1 MELQNCR
8 ENEQAEGLRDLI
20 ADLPEGIT
28 MAEVGCYR
36 GESTL
41 MFMQSG
47 KVKKLYAIDTWPPGQ
62 FEIAEREFNEK
73 LAGYNVVKLK
83 MTMEEAVKYLPKL
96 DFIYIDADH
105 SYEWVTKDII
115 ASLKVIKLGG
125 LIGGHDYADNY
136 STRVVKAVNQILRL
150 PDKLYKDTSWIKVIK
165 RKKILVVAFA
175 FNEIKYI
182 SSMVRYYRRQGCDL
196 FILDNYSDDGTY
208 EWLIKNKIKT
218 RRFDTDGAFH
228 LEKLQKELLKEIV
241 IINPDW
247 VVYSGIDIRYFFAET
262 IRKTIEKADREGYN
276 MISID
281 YFNMFNT
288 GEKRRVLLKDNYFY
302 GTQMERLYMIAKY
315 TDGFSFEADSIQIP
329 EPKIYDA
336 EGVLIN
342 YGACKPKEEREVTY
356 ARRRKAWEQG
366 MYDGWGTHYKGG
378 SDKGWIWE
386 KSELTDIRTTEY
398 YKYIKK

>member
-1 MELQNCR
+1 MGLQNCR

-20 ADLPEGIT
+20 ADLPSGIT

-41 MFMQSG
+41 IFMQSG
-47 KVKKLYAIDTWPPGQ
+47 KVEKLYAIDTWRPGQ
-62 FEIAEREFNEK
+62 FEIAEKEFDQN
-73 LAGYNVVKLK
+73 LSGYNVEKLK
-83 MTMEEAVKYLPKL
+83 MTMEEAINYLPQL
-96 DFIYIDADH
+96 DFVYIDADH
-105 SYEWVTKDII
+105 SYEWATKDIL
-115 ASLKVIKLGG
+115 ASLKVVKSGG

-136 STRVVKAVNQILRL
+136 STRVVRAVNQILRM
-150 PDKLYKDTSWIKVIK
+150 PDKLYKDTSWIKLID

-175 FNEIKYI
+175 WNEIRYI
-182 SSMVRYYRRQGCDL
+182 SAMVNYYRKQGCDL

-208 EWLIKNKIKT
+208 EWLIENEINT

-228 LEKLQKELLKEIV
+228 LEKLQGELLKEIE

-247 VVYSGIDIRYFFAET
+247 VVYSGIDIRYFFDKTIRET
-262 IRKTIEKADREGYN
+262 IEMADLEGYN
-276 MISID
+276 MMSID

-288 GEKRRVLLKDNYFY
+288 GEICRGRLDKKYFY
-302 GTQMERLYMIAKY
+302 AAQGERLYMIAKY
-315 TDGFSFEADSIQIP
+315 SGGFHFEADSIIISD
-329 EPKIYDA
+329 PKIYDA

-342 YGACKPKEEREVTY
+342 YGACKPKKERDMTY
-356 ARRRKAWEQG
+356 ARRKKAWDQG
-366 MYDGWGTHYKGG
+366 LYRGYGTHYEGG
-378 SDKGWIWE
+378 NNKNWIWD